1 MEIGHKLVHSN
12 FNDLLALVLGKFSV
26 LLVFI
31 LYLIF
36 DSCVSSV
43 IFFFDILLFWFVDDF
58 FFFVCLF
65 VWLATDLGSR
75 TAATDKF

>member
-1 MEIGHKLVHSN
+1 VHSN

-58 FFFVCLF
+58 FFLFVCLF
-65 VWLATDLGSR
+65 GWLQIWEAEQQPLTNSN
-75 TAATDKF
+75 